1 MEPGV
6 YLPGE
11 AGVRSEVNAV
21 VGERELIITPR
32 DYQREL
38 PVV

>member
-1 MEPGV
+1 V

-11 AGVRSEVNAV
+11 AGVRSEVNVV
-21 VGERELIITPR
+21 VGEDDIEVTPQ
-32 DYQREL
+32 DPQDEL